1 MCGEKYRLHTTTIG
15 GFNMYVRTD
24 TIKNFRTILVRG
36 LPRQGKTRWA
46 ISQLAQSGSGIYL
59 THRHEII
66 KHAVKIFSEITKDK
80 TCVWVEGKARSCRT
94 GKLNCEKCPMK
105 PDEKKEDHIGYFEL
119 ERIVEKLLD
128 KYKILTKER
137 IIQAES
143 PDIIEKYGGLC
154 PYYCMKIAVTKARY
168 VFTVPQL
175 AHEVPFKEVLVVDE
189 DPTVDHFYPQS
200 VCICEYTHNNKER
213 NVKIL
218 VPDRVKKFTEVK
230 NIHHAKDIRKAAEFL
245 LKIEEILQEFKE
257 AKVPIQELMNKLND
271 LQFPE
276 IDDPEAVLR
285 RIEELYPSDDVTTFF
300 EPILFPAPKRFFV
313 ENNSNGSRVK
323 VWMIADEEQICR
335 PIPPSHKQIIIGTT
349 RAKLFAEQ
357 VFGSYYEM
365 KLNPSLQFLR
375 NFVIIPV
382 EVSVED
388 EDGKYVSKHLTR
400 RLLERVIDRF
410 QKNNVPVLV
419 VTGSEEQQERC
430 ATRLRERRLLVYPVK
445 KESLEQMRVIWHG
458 GHVAIVYANS
468 NISRGVDLN
477 FYDVSVIYNID
488 FSTPYWSAM
497 AEYYQNIVTPGSEK
511 AETGASAER
520 YEMIREKII
529 SDELFNLMFRIA
541 PIKGDGELEAKF
553 VFIPSYYMDRIL
565 TTANALGYLTQIE
578 ERVITNWIDKEDVI
592 EKIPDII
599 STYVKRVEF
608 KEQNIE
614 KKVSE
619 SSDTPYISRFATFIL
634 LPDERIY
641 EIVEDNRL
649 IEHTCT
655 FVEENKNKL
664 ILDFEIY
671 EKAVNT
677 LASIFGSA
685 RRLSSSVLKSNLKK
699 RLKIREE
706 RQLSAIIR
714 QLQIDGYVR
723 RRKEGRK
730 IYYELIK
737 KEVDGNEK

>member
-1 MCGEKYRLHTTTIG
+1 MCGEKYRLHTTIIG

-66 KHAVKIFSEITKDK
+66 KHAVKIFSKITKDK
-80 TCVWVEGKARSCRT
+80 TCVWIEGKARSCRT

-119 ERIVEKLLD
+119 ERIVEELLD

-143 PDIIEKYGGLC
+143 PDIIEKYCGLC

-175 AHEVPFKEVLVVDE
+175 AHEVPFKETLVIDE
-189 DPTVDHFYPQS
+189 DPTIDHFYPQS

-213 NVKIL
+213 NVRIL
-218 VPDRVKKFTEVK
+218 IPDRVKAVIEVK
-230 NIHHAKDIRKAAEFL
+230 KIHHAGEIRKAAEFL
-245 LKIEEILQEFKE
+245 LKVEEVLQEFKE
-257 AKVPIQELMNKLND
+257 AKMTIQELLDRLNKLE
-271 LQFPE
+271 FPE
-276 IDDPEAVLR
+276 FTDPEAVLR
-285 RIEELYPSDDVTTFF
+285 RIEELYPFDDVSVFF
-300 EPILFPAPKRFFV
+300 EPVLFPAPKRFFV
-313 ENNSNGSRVK
+313 EGNSNGSRVK
-323 VWMIADEEQICR
+323 LWMIANEEQVCR

-357 VFGSYYEM
+357 VFGSYHEV
-365 KLNPSLQFLR
+365 KLSPSLPFLR
-375 NFVIIPV
+375 NFVIVPV

-430 ATRLRERRLLVYPVK
+430 AARLRERRLLVYPVK

-520 YEMIREKII
+520 YERIRESII

-541 PIKGDGELEAKF
+541 PIKGDGELEPKF
-553 VFIPSYYMDRIL
+553 VFIPSWYMDRVL
-565 TTANALGYLTQIE
+565 TTASTLGYLTQIE
-578 ERVITNWIDKEDVI
+578 SRLITKWIDNEDVI
-592 EKIPDII
+592 EKIPEII
-599 STYVKRVEF
+599 HLFLKRVEF
-608 KEQNIE
+608 REQNIE
-614 KKVSE
+614 EKVSE
-619 SSDTPYISRFATFIL
+619 SSVTPYISRFATFIL
-634 LPDERIY
+634 LPNERIY
-641 EIVEDNRL
+641 EMVKEDKLVEESVRL
-649 IEHTCT
+649 I
-655 FVEENKNKL
+655 EENKNKTF
-664 ILDFEIY
+664 LDLRIY
-671 EKAVNT
+671 ETAINN

-685 RRLSSSVLKSNLKK
+685 GRLANSVLKSRLKK
-699 RLKIREE
+699 KLKIRDNV
-706 RQLSAIIR
+706 QLDAVIK
-714 QLQIDGYVR
+714 QLQIDGFLR
-723 RRKEGRK
+723 KRKEGRK
-730 IYYELIK
+730 IYYELVK
-737 KEVDGNEK
+737 KDKG